1 VIVEALNDDLPIAE
15 KFNALGPILNEQ
27 GRRLWAATEA
37 MVLGRGDV
45 SLVAQ
50 ATGLSRPPI

>member
-1 VIVEALNDDLPIAE
+1 MIVEALNDDLPIAE

-37 MVLGRGDV
+37 MVLGRGGV